1 MNFTSSTQRGNA
13 LAETIVVL
21 LAVAP
26 FIAGIVLLGKQLDVK
41 HKSFDALRYT
51 VWERTVWSERGPNAK
66 SEADLTTEA
75 LDRTFG
81 DPHAGLSS
89 AQSLR
94 TEGVSQ
100 NLFWRYHRR
109 SLLAD
114 DPRSAMFSRMVDE
127 AAPVEVGHVLPPVFA
142 YGAGTLGR
150 AASALQ
156 MSDLGLNR
164 RGFTGATIEANVRPL
179 LSSLA
184 HRDASNSEQ
193 TPLLQ
198 RATGAVL
205 SDTWSPRDE
214 SDFRRRVDGITSK
227 ALIETLEL
235 PGRALG
241 MQAPSKGGSLYGEGQ
256 YGWDPDLR
264 PRSNALPTA
273 YVVEREDDES

>member
-1 MNFTSSTQRGNA
+1 MSFMSSTQRGNA
-13 LAETIVVL
+13 LAETVVVL

-26 FIAGIVLLGKQLDVK
+26 FIAGMVLLGKQLDVK

-51 VWERTVWSERGPNAK
+51 VWERTVWSERGANAK

-75 LDRTFG
+75 LDRAFG
-81 DPHAGLSS
+81 HPHAGLSS

-100 NLFWRYHRR
+100 NPLWRYHRR
-109 SLLAD
+109 ALLVGD
-114 DPRSAMFSRMVDE
+114 QGSAMSSRDD
-127 AAPVEVGHVLPPVFA
+127 ATPVEVGHVLSPALA
-142 YGAGTLGR
+142 YGAGPLST
-150 AASALQ
+150 AAGALQ
-156 MSDLGLNR
+156 MDDLGLNR
-164 RGFTGATIEANVRPL
+164 RGFAGATIETNVRPL

-184 HRDASNSEQ
+184 HGDASNAEQ

-214 SDFRRRVDGITSK
+214 QELGRRVGGTTSNE
-227 ALIETLEL
+227 LIETLEL
-235 PGRALG
+235 PGRPLS
-241 MQAPSKGGSLYGEGQ
+241 MQALSKGGPLYGEGQ

-273 YVVEREDDES
+273 YVIEREDE